1 MDANVGKRLVAW
13 AITAMFVLPAGCEPS
28 TGPSTPPVTLEEE
41 PSGVSVE
48 YVRTQEI
55 LTPLPLRV
63 RLPSKYGA
71 ERVFVFF
78 RTWGSSGW
86 EYIEL
91 ARRGQTW
98 TGSISCRDVSTIT
111 GDTRYFF
118 VALNAQAEEVV
129 GSGWPEWPHVAT
141 VVRSLPEGP
150 QSIPNMGVVRCHDPA
165 DCPPDFL
172 GCPAYALVRPPCSRA
187 GECRSG
193 AVCAWDGYCDSP
205 PANVLIADFGQT
217 DEELLDAAVSRLTR
231 RPYHARANVVATSSK
246 PSSVS
251 LMSGSDPFP
260 VGSR

>member
-1 MDANVGKRLVAW
+1 
-13 AITAMFVLPAGCEPS
+13 MFVLPAGCERS
-28 TGPSTPPVTLEEE
+28 TGSTMPPVTLEEE
-41 PSGVSVE
+41 PSSVSVE
-48 YVRTQEI
+48 YVRTQEM

-78 RTWGSSGW
+78 RTWGSFGW
-86 EYIEL
+86 EDIEL

-98 TGSISCRDVSTIT
+98 AGAISCRDVSTVT

-118 VALNAQAEEVV
+118 VAVNAEGNEVV

-150 QSIPNMGVVRCHDPA
+150 QSIPGMSAVRCHDPA

-193 AVCAWDGYCDSP
+193 AVCAWDGYCDAP
-205 PANVLIADFGQT
+205 TTPVLIADYEQT
-217 DEELLDAAVSRLTR
+217 DEALLDAAVSRLTH
-231 RPYHARANVVATSSK
+231 RPYHARARWATTSQ
-246 PSSVS
+246 PSSVP
-251 LMSGSDPFP
+251 LASGSEPFRF
-260 VGSR
+260 GTQ